1 MSSLSIIKNRN
12 RLADPKKTE
21 FLVLNQK
28 RSLAGL
34 SSIKV
39 TSEYVITE
47 DTLKEA
53 AVIDQHSK
61 VRLFYGNSQGDDPH
75 IIRRLLEI
83 LNYPPF
89 RTDPTEYIAKYKMV
103 FRDEPGG
110 MSEKAVRKRAFA
122 KKITDVL
129 EDILSKKILQ
139 FCGSVH
145 SDDIPLTEDLILN
158 ACILDRVNG
167 NPVTAYKLHD
177 IQQADTHISQLIKK
191 NDSAFSV

>member
-1 MSSLSIIKNRN
+1 MKALKDRQ
-12 RLADPKKTE
+12 RLADPTKID

-39 TSEYVITE
+39 TDEYIITE

-53 AVIDQHSK
+53 AIIDQHSK
-61 VRLFYGNSQGDDPH
+61 VLLFYGNCQADHPL

-89 RTDPTEYIAKYKMV
+89 RKDPTDYIAKYKMV
-103 FRDEPGG
+103 FRDLPDTDI
-110 MSEKAVRKRAFA
+110 KTPRKRAFA
-122 KKITDVL
+122 KQITDVL
-129 EDILSKKILQ
+129 EKILSNKILQ
-139 FCGSVH
+139 FANRVH
-145 SDDIPLTEDLILN
+145 SDDIPLTSDNILN

-167 NPVTAYKLHD
+167 MSVSAYKLHD
-177 IQQADTHISQLIKK
+177 IQQADTHISQLIKR